1 MSWSL
6 ECSFFDWHPVG
17 TLRLRSHVELHLE
30 KGAVLLGSTK
40 RDDYDDFP
48 RDVCSVSPE
57 SSYRALIQAWDAED
71 IAITGK
77 GTIDGQGPAFY
88 DRKPPRGHWP
98 KPKFRPLM
106 VQFVRCR
113 RVRLEG
119 VTFKDSPMWTMFI
132 RLCEDV
138 VADGITV
145 VGDQR
150 MINNDGID
158 FDACRRVRVGNSF
171 FKTGPGYQR
180 LEYIEATGN
189 QYIECP
195 GTVPIGH
202 LLDLWQVLTA
212 GSAL

>member
-1 MSWSL
+1 M
-6 ECSFFDWHPVG
+6 
-17 TLRLRSHVELHLE
+17 ELHLE

-119 VTFKDSPMWTMFI
+119 ATFKDSPMWTMFI
-132 RLCEDV
+132 CLCEDM

-202 LLDLWQVLTA
+202 PGTVPIGHLLDLWQVLTA